1 MHLRNAD
8 ILLIE
13 DSPTQAQQ
21 FQLWLSYAGY
31 SVDII
36 QDGAEGLLHARHANP
51 RLILLDIELPTISG
65 FHILA
70 CLKRDQRTQHTPIV
84 MLTNHA
90 GVQNAMRAKRLGAEC
105 LISKYTDRE
114 QFCALVE
121 AALQLTNAVR

>member
-1 MHLRNAD
+1 MLPHNAD

-21 FQLWLSYAGY
+21 FQLWLNQLGY
-31 SVDII
+31 SVDVVH
-36 QDGAEGLLHARHANP
+36 DGAEGLLQARHSNP

-70 CLKRDQRTQHTPIV
+70 CLKREQRTQHTPIAI
-84 MLTNHA
+84 LTNHA
-90 GVQNAMRAKRLGAEC
+90 DEQNRVRAMRLGAEC
-105 LISKYTDRE
+105 LISKYTDRA

-121 AALQLTNAVR
+121 AALPLTNALR

>member
-1 MHLRNAD
+1 MLPGTAD

-21 FQLWLSYAGY
+21 FQLWLTSAGY
-31 SVDII
+31 SVDIVH
-36 QDGAEGLLHARHANP
+36 DGAQGLLQARHSTP

-70 CLKRDQRTQHTPIV
+70 CLKREQRIQHTPIAI
-84 MLTNHA
+84 LTTHSDA
-90 GVQNAMRAKRLGAEC
+90 QNTLRARRLGAEC
-105 LISKYTDRE
+105 LISKHTDRG

-121 AALQLTNAVR
+121 DVMQLTNAVR